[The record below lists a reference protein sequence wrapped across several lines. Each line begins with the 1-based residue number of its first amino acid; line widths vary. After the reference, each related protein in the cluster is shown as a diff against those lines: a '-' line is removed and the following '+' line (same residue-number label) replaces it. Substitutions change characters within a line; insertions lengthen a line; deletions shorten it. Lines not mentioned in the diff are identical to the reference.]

1 MRFVADWREEIV
13 GGVTVFRPEPAPP
26 GLVVAFSGRG
36 WAPQHESSPTS
47 FLAARFAGAIG
58 LRLPLV
64 RATQVHGC
72 AVSIVENPPE
82 KGEVRDAGECDALAT
97 RLPGTALVVQ
107 SADCVPILI
116 AADGAIAA
124 VHAGWRGS
132 VRNVAGAAVAALQ
145 ELGSDPAEARAWI
158 GPAIGVCCYQ
168 VGGEVAARFAGDFQR
183 SPCGGRRFL
192 DLKSINRAQLIAGG
206 IPADRIFI
214 HASCTFCGGEK
225 FASYRRDGAAAGRM
239 IALIAR
245 QESGLT
251 DHAGVRSA

>member
-1 MRFVADWREEIV
+1 MWLEEIRD
-13 GGVTVFRPEPAPP
+13 GITVFRPQPAPA
-26 GLVVAFSGRG
+26 GLLVAFSGRG
-36 WAPQHESSPTS
+36 IAPETEPSPTS

-58 LRLPLV
+58 LNRLPLV

-72 AVSIVENPPE
+72 AVSIVENLPE
-82 KGEVRDAGECDALAT
+82 DGEARDAGECDALAT
-97 RLPGTALVVQ
+97 RLAGTALVVQ

-132 VRNVAGAAVAALQ
+132 VHNVASAAVAALR

-192 DLKSINRAQLIAGG
+192 DLKGVNRAQLVAAG
-206 IPADRIFI
+206 IPADRIRV
-214 HASCTFCGGEK
+214 HPSCTFCGGER
-225 FASYRRDGAAAGRM
+225 FASYRRNGSAAGRM

-245 QESGLT
+245 L
-251 DHAGVRSA
+251 DGVPVIGNR